1 MSDMSYVCIYV
12 FVFYF
17 VKVIQQWLGLHFFS
31 LYKCICTGVYLSLT
45 LRRCY
50 SGVVVEQWSSG
61 PG

>member
-1 MSDMSYVCIYV
+1 MSDISYVCICV

-17 VKVIQQWLGLHFFS
+17 VKVIQQWLGLHFS
-31 LYKCICTGVYLSLT
+31 LYKCICTSVYLSLT